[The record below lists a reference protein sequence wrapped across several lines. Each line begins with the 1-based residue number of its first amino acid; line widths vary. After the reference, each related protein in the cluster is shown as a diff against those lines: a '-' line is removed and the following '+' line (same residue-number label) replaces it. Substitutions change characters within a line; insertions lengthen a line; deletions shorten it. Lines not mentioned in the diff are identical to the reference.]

1 MTRPGTVISTIISKR
16 LTVRPFTRVSS
27 CGEKAERASTGW
39 TRLSSITVMRGPRQH
54 TSPVLTGL

>member
-16 LTVRPFTRVSS
+16 LTVRPFTRVS
-27 CGEKAERASTGW
+27 CGERAERASTGW

-54 TSPVLTGL
+54 TSPALTGL

>member
-16 LTVRPFTRVSS
+16 LTVRPFTRVS
-27 CGEKAERASTGW
+27 CGEKAERASKGW

-54 TSPVLTGL
+54 TSPALTGL